1 MRLSARWAPT
11 ALLLLVPLISGAG
24 VSSQAGMSGDVRS
37 NGDADLGGDLGGDL
51 SGDLV
56 RDLGGDVRRSGDA
69 GLDGDGGLGGDLGSA
84 GATAGARQ
92 VPVPVERSVSAIP
105 GQYIVTLKPAF
116 SAATVVRQLGVKPLF
131 TYGTALRGFA
141 AALTGDQLRAVR
153 AFPAVQAIEENAR
166 ISVGSPS
173 AERARSVEK
182 PVGRAVG
189 KAVGTAVKAESWG
202 LDRIDQRKLPLDN
215 DFTVTGTGSGVT
227 AYIVDTGVE
236 TAHSEFGGRATVG
249 FDAIGDGRNGQDCN
263 GHGTHVAGTTG
274 GATYGVARS
283 ASLVAVRVLNCQGK
297 GDWAGVIAGFD
308 WVAANARQPAVLN
321 ASIGGSSS
329 TAVDSAVDAV
339 TATGVLPV
347 VAAGNESQDACG
359 VSPAGATSALAVGAT
374 DNQDGEARF
383 SNYGRCLTTY
393 APGVAIVSAKLG
405 GGSSTLNGTSMASP
419 HVAGVAAL
427 LKAKY
432 PTASPAELTGWLT
445 KTSTKD
451 VVRPIST
458 GSPNRL
464 LYTGG
469 L

>member
-1 MRLSARWAPT
+1 MRLSARWAPIV
-11 ALLLLVPLISGAG
+11 LLLFVPLISGAG
-24 VSSQAGMSGDVRS
+24 MSRQAGMSGEVRS
-37 NGDADLGGDLGGDL
+37 NGDVRLSGDADL
-51 SGDLV
+51 SGDV
-56 RDLGGDVRRSGDA
+56 GG
-69 GLDGDGGLGGDLGSA
+69 A

-141 AALTGDQLRAVR
+141 AALTGEQLRAVR
-153 AFPAVQAIEENAR
+153 TFPAVQAIEENAR
-166 ISVGSPS
+166 ISVGPPS

-189 KAVGTAVKAESWG
+189 RAVGKSVRKAAGKAVKAESWG

-227 AYIVDTGVE
+227 AYIVDTGIE

-249 FDAIGDGRNGQDCN
+249 FDAIGDGRVGQDCN

-283 ASLVAVRVLNCQGK
+283 VSLVAVRVLNCQGK

-329 TAVDSAVDAV
+329 AAVDSAVDAV
-339 TATGVLPV
+339 TASGVLPV
-347 VAAGNESQDACG
+347 VAAGNESQDSCG

-374 DNQDGEARF
+374 DKQDGEARF

-445 KTSTKD
+445 DASTKD

>member
-1 MRLSARWAPT
+1 MRLSARWAPI
-11 ALLLLVPLISGAG
+11 ALLLFVPLVSGAG
-24 VSSQAGMSGDVRS
+24 MTGMSGQAGTSGDARS
-37 NGDADLGGDLGGDL
+37 NGD
-51 SGDLV
+51 V
-56 RDLGGDVRRSGDA
+56 
-69 GLDGDGGLGGDLGSA
+69 
-84 GATAGARQ
+84 TAGARQ

-116 SAATVVRQLGVKPLF
+116 SAATVAQQLGVKPLF
-131 TYGTALRGFA
+131 IYGTALRGFA

-153 AFPAVQAIEENAR
+153 TFPAVQAIEENAR

-182 PVGRAVG
+182 PTGKTVGKSVRKAVG
-189 KAVGTAVKAESWG
+189 TAVGTAVKAESWG

-227 AYIVDTGVE
+227 AYIVDTGIE

-249 FDAIGDGRNGQDCN
+249 FDAIGDGRVGQDCN

-329 TAVDSAVDAV
+329 AAVDSAVNAV

-445 KTSTKD
+445 KASTKD